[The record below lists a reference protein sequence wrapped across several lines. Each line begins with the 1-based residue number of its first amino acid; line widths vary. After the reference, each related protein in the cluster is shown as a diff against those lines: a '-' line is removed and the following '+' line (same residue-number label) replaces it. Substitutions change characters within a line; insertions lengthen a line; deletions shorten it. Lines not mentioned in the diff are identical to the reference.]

1 MKYDIKNN
9 LKKTEGITSK
19 LIIGDL
25 EKINNPFFSIV
36 IPTYKRTDLLKKCVL
51 SAINQQHVDFAY
63 EIIVVDNDDSDSK
76 EVETILN
83 SIATDNLYY
92 YKNSKNIGGAG
103 NWNRCITLARS
114 NYVIMCHDD
123 DWLKEEC
130 LATMKDIV
138 RSHDMNK
145 IGYIRSSA
153 ESYFDSKLVV
163 DRSTRKSPVIR
174 KKRSSLIKFSNI
186 DVILTGGVTWAGSPT
201 CGTLINK
208 RVFLEVGGYN
218 DELIPC
224 FDCYVPYQM
233 LKKKY
238 EVCKTYYSLGYYRW
252 SDNDTYN
259 KSTLVGL
266 IKAYNEFLYILSTNS
281 GFVRF
286 FLNENYFD
294 CVKYY
299 RSKAKEACV
308 EISDEEI
315 SEIRTIKYSGFKL
328 KLLYFLRKAYSLKKQ
343 LFAN

>member
-1 MKYDIKNN
+1 MKYDVKDN

-25 EKINNPFFSIV
+25 NKFRNPFFSIV
-36 IPTYKRTDLLKKCVL
+36 IPTYKRTDLLKQCVL
-51 SAINQQHVDFAY
+51 SAINQKNIDFDY

-83 SIATDNLYY
+83 SIATDKLYY
-92 YKNSKNIGGAG
+92 YKNSKNLGGAG
-103 NWNRCITLARS
+103 NWNRCVTLARS
-114 NYVIMCHDD
+114 SYVIMCHDD

-138 RSHDMNK
+138 CSHDMNK

-153 ESYFDSKLVV
+153 ESYFDVNLSVE
-163 DRSTRKSPVIR
+163 RSLRKQPVIR
-174 KKRSSLIKFSNI
+174 KKKSALIKFSNF
-186 DVILTGGVTWAGSPT
+186 DVILTGGATWAGAPT

-208 RVFLEVGGYN
+208 RIFLEVGGYN
-218 DELIPC
+218 NELTPC

-233 LKKKY
+233 LKKNY
-238 EVCKTYYSLGYYRW
+238 EVDKTYYSLGYYRW

-259 KSTLVGL
+259 KTTLLGL
-266 IKAYNEFLYILSTNS
+266 IKEYNEFLCVLSNNNR
-281 GFVRF
+281 FVRIF
-286 FLNENYFD
+286 SNENYFD

-299 RSKAKEACV
+299 RSKAKEAYI

-315 SEIRTIKYSGFKL
+315 NEIRIIKYSRFKL
-328 KLLYFLRKAYSLKKQ
+328 KILYFLRKTYNFKKQ
-343 LFAN
+343 VFAN